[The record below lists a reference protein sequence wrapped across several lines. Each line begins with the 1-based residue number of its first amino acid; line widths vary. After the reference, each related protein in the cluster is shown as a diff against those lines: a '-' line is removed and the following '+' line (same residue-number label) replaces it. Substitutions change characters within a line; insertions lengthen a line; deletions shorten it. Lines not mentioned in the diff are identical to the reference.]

1 MLMHFRESTV
11 ENLLVYLCMPVEYQW
26 KTGNFF
32 CWPNITSVCQWN
44 AKTFMEKTVGMYT
57 NAIPKA
63 KLAIFPGCS
72 KAISPEYAT
81 GMPKNFR
88 KNVVQIS
95 LDYK

>member
-1 MLMHFRESTV
+1 MYASGIPM
-11 ENLLVYLCMPVEYQW
+11 ENWQFLLLAKYHQCMPVE
-26 KTGNFF
+26 
-32 CWPNITSVCQWN
+32 CQ
-44 AKTFMEKTVGMYT
+44 KKFMEKTVGMYT

-72 KAISPEYAT
+72 KAISPGYAT